1 MQKHITILGVIL
13 VAFHI
18 AGPIVAVFL
27 FSLLSGTGLLSGDVQ
42 AVGVLTLIG
51 GGIAF
56 LLISLTAPGL
66 IAGVGILKGQRW
78 ARYLA
83 LFVGVLHLLDPPFGT
98 ALGVYTIWVLSKDE
112 SIALL
117 DR

>member
-1 MQKHITILGVIL
+1 MSKHITILGVTLI
-13 VAFHI
+13 VFHI
-18 AGPIVAVFL
+18 VGLIVAL
-27 FSLLSGTGLLSGDVQ
+27 FIFSVLSGTGVLSGDVQ
-42 AVGVLTLIG
+42 ALGVLTLIG

-56 LLISLTAPGL
+56 LLISLCAPGV
-66 IAGVGILKGQRW
+66 IAGIGLLKGYGW

-83 LFVGVLHLLDPPFGT
+83 LFVCLLHLLDPPFGT
-98 ALGVYTIWVLSKDE
+98 ALGVYAIWVLSKEE